1 MEGCIMI
8 KPNVSLFKSL
18 GILREVRLSA
28 SFCDQINDQSCDCDS
43 VILSGDHETIYP
55 TYHAS
60 GEDGYI
66 EIKPANTCNLLNYP
80 LLLDLEGKV
89 FCFDEM
95 CYHDDGSIWGI
106 RFRADDTFLFIF
118 GSEYNLILTMSKY
131 DLFESIDMNF
141 PEKEATLHILCGT
154 DK

>member
-1 MEGCIMI
+1 MI
-8 KPNVSLFKSL
+8 ETNVALIRSL

-28 SFCDQINDQSCDCDS
+28 SFCEQINDQSCDCDS
-43 VILSGDHETIYP
+43 IILSGDHETIYL
-55 TYHAS
+55 TYHAA

-66 EIKPANTCNLLNYP
+66 EIKPANTCNLLNHP
-80 LLLDLEGKV
+80 LFVDLENKA

-95 CYHDDGSIWGI
+95 CCHDDGSISGI
-106 RFRADDTFLFIF
+106 RFRADDTFLFVF

-141 PEKEATLHILCGT
+141 FEKEATLRILHGT
-154 DK
+154 GKQ